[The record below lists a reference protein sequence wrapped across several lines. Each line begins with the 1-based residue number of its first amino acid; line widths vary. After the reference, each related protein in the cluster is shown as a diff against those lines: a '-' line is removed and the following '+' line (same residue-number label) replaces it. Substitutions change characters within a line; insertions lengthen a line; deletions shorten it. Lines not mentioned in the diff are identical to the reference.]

1 MLSRQDVDGD
11 GTLDY
16 AEISGAVADEETTEY
31 LRELGMNDA
40 MALMQRLDS
49 GGSGVIDAKAR
60 RDFIRGLVP
69 DLKEEVK
76 RLRATG
82 EYVASGVL
90 HNQRKDFVASLK
102 ADHKK
107 EVVSLQKMF
116 AKNYGDVRSAEET
129 YFSKRTRGLHDALVR
144 HWNKQEQ
151 YLEGV
156 IAKKIAL
163 FMSSKE
169 TTRNPTDP
177 ITPKYT
183 NETFELRALLR
194 NLSVA
199 RNPTAFQL
207 REGERHKIRLHEL
220 EDEAIAKH
228 ATYQPRWF
236 KQQAAKL
243 KKDIKLM
250 RLKFAQC
257 KRESFDQY
265 RKYAGQARGLLDR
278 RHAVYDQRVEHA
290 HKMGVHEKVLE
301 DLRPVRALKMQPEIH
316 SYRPTMQRLNKGGG
330 NLDRVANGLGGY
342 HLRELERTG
351 GAPQHV
357 LRASSSGPP
366 VQIDPR
372 TKRRRN

>member
-1 MLSRQDVDGD
+1 MDGD

-40 MALMQRLDS
+40 MALMQRLDA

-69 DLKEEVK
+69 DLKDEVK

-90 HNQRKDFVASLK
+90 HNQRKDFIASLK

-116 AKNYGDVRSAEET
+116 EKNYERVRSAEET
-129 YFSKRTRGLHDALVR
+129 YFSKRAGGLHDALVA

-151 YLEGV
+151 YLESA
-156 IAKKIAL
+156 IQKKIEL
-163 FMSSKE
+163 FMSTKE

-177 ITPKYT
+177 RTPKYT

-243 KKDIKLM
+243 KTDIT
-250 RLKFAQC
+250 LK
-257 KRESFDQY
+257 S
-265 RKYAGQARGLLDR
+265 
-278 RHAVYDQRVEHA
+278 
-290 HKMGVHEKVLE
+290 
-301 DLRPVRALKMQPEIH
+301 
-316 SYRPTMQRLNKGGG
+316 SLN
-330 NLDRVANGLGGY
+330 
-342 HLRELERTG
+342 
-351 GAPQHV
+351 
-357 LRASSSGPP
+357 
-366 VQIDPR
+366 
-372 TKRRRN
+372 

>member
-116 AKNYGDVRSAEET
+116 DKNYGDVRNAEET

-207 REGERHKIRLHEL
+207 REG
-220 EDEAIAKH
+220 
-228 ATYQPRWF
+228 
-236 KQQAAKL
+236 
-243 KKDIKLM
+243 
-250 RLKFAQC
+250 
-257 KRESFDQY
+257 
-265 RKYAGQARGLLDR
+265 
-278 RHAVYDQRVEHA
+278 
-290 HKMGVHEKVLE
+290 
-301 DLRPVRALKMQPEIH
+301 
-316 SYRPTMQRLNKGGG
+316 
-330 NLDRVANGLGGY
+330 
-342 HLRELERTG
+342 
-351 GAPQHV
+351 
-357 LRASSSGPP
+357 
-366 VQIDPR
+366 
-372 TKRRRN
+372 